1 MRSPNRLK
9 TVEVYDPAKDIWR
22 KSQGLRNARSGLAT
36 GVVDGVI
43 YAIGGAGW
51 PPIANRPGPYLAS
64 VEAFNPKAT
73 QALWREK
80 TEMPTPR
87 GSLTVSVI
95 NENIYAI
102 GGALRENGPFMF
114 ISKVERYDT
123 QNDTWRQLSD
133 MPSGKLGHA
142 AGVINGQI
150 YILGGRRAD
159 HNGEL
164 STVEVYDPGEVSQ
177 SVNPSGKLVKT
188 WGRLKKIGIE
198 Q

>member
-1 MRSPNRLK
+1 M
-9 TVEVYDPAKDIWR
+9 
-22 KSQGLRNARSGLAT
+22 
-36 GVVDGVI
+36 
-43 YAIGGAGW
+43 
-51 PPIANRPGPYLAS
+51 
-64 VEAFNPKAT
+64 
-73 QALWREK
+73 
-80 TEMPTPR
+80 
-87 GSLTVSVI
+87 SVI